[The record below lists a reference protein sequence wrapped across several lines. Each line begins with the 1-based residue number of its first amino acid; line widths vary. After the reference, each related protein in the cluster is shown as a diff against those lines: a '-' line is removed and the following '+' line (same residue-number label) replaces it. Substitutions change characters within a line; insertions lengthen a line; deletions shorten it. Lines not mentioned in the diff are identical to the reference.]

1 MTVPA
6 APTGPGVS
14 GCSTSFTPPIFC
26 CSACWP
32 IFSFRKEVFPLSH
45 RNTRI
50 LSGCA
55 ALLLCAGL
63 SGCRSVPASRPS
75 ASPDPAAH
83 LLGLTAEQRMEDYE
97 YLWSTLRDSYPC
109 WGILEREGVEVERIY
124 TTYRE
129 MVAESDSDADFY
141 SAIYSALYL
150 LGTNGH
156 LSIIEPEAYFSD
168 YLPAAGQYRR
178 EGNTHWAEVLD
189 STDTQTRYRKLL
201 ALEQAA
207 NGTDA
212 ESSIPGSGSDT
223 PNLTTLLLPGGT
235 TGYLKIDRFPADYTS
250 DAAALEAFYLQC
262 AGCTDLILD
271 LTDNSGGS
279 ELYWEQLLVA
289 PHIDHPLSSRHLA
302 LVRRS
307 ANNNPYLDEAFS
319 PSAFRPLSTLPE
331 LPGLDA
337 ADRAL
342 ATDVLTVSHTV
353 EPAAKP
359 SPFRGRIWVLVD
371 ESVYS
376 ASESFVL
383 FCQQTGFATLVGRT
397 TGGDGIG
404 AMDPVYLQLPNSGIL
419 IQYTVPFGLNPDG
432 SSNEEMGTTP
442 DLVSPAEEPP
452 LITAFRA
459 IGEA

>member
-1 MTVPA
+1 M
-6 APTGPGVS
+6 
-14 GCSTSFTPPIFC
+14 
-26 CSACWP
+26 
-32 IFSFRKEVFPLSH
+32 SH

-178 EGNTHWAEVLD
+178 EGKTHWAEVLD

-212 ESSIPGSGSDT
+212 ESSI
-223 PNLTTLLLPGGT
+223 
-235 TGYLKIDRFPADYTS
+235 PADYTS

>member
-1 MTVPA
+1 M
-6 APTGPGVS
+6 
-14 GCSTSFTPPIFC
+14 
-26 CSACWP
+26 
-32 IFSFRKEVFPLSH
+32 SH

-178 EGNTHWAEVLD
+178 EGKTHWAEVLD

-342 ATDVLTVSHTV
+342 ATDSSTSTQMRPRKGL
-353 EPAAKP
+353 
-359 SPFRGRIWVLVD
+359 
-371 ESVYS
+371 
-376 ASESFVL
+376 
-383 FCQQTGFATLVGRT
+383 GFAALVGRT

>member
-1 MTVPA
+1 M
-6 APTGPGVS
+6 
-14 GCSTSFTPPIFC
+14 
-26 CSACWP
+26 
-32 IFSFRKEVFPLSH
+32 SH

-63 SGCRSVPASRPS
+63 SGCRSVPASQPS

-129 MVAESDSDADFY
+129 MVVESDSDADFY

-168 YLPAAGQYRR
+168 YLPAAVQYRR
-178 EGNTHWAEVLD
+178 EGKTHWAEVLD
-189 STDTQTRYRKLL
+189 SKDTQTRYRKLL

-212 ESSIPGSGSDT
+212 ESSIPGSGGDT

-235 TGYLKIDRFPADYTS
+235 AGYLKIDRFPADYTS

-289 PHIDHPLSSRHLA
+289 PTLTTPCPAGTWPWCGGAPTTTLIWTRPS
-302 LVRRS
+302 
-307 ANNNPYLDEAFS
+307 PPP
-319 PSAFRPLSTLPE
+319 PSA
-331 LPGLDA
+331 
-337 ADRAL
+337 
-342 ATDVLTVSHTV
+342 
-353 EPAAKP
+353 P
-359 SPFRGRIWVLVD
+359 SPLCRSCPGWMPR
-371 ESVYS
+371 
-376 ASESFVL
+376 
-383 FCQQTGFATLVGRT
+383 
-397 TGGDGIG
+397 
-404 AMDPVYLQLPNSGIL
+404 
-419 IQYTVPFGLNPDG
+419 TVPWPPMCLP
-432 SSNEEMGTTP
+432 
-442 DLVSPAEEPP
+442 SPIPWNRRQSRVPSAD
-452 LITAFRA
+452 AS
-459 IGEA
+459 GCW

>member
-1 MTVPA
+1 MSS
-6 APTGPGVS
+6 TGS
-14 GCSTSFTPPIFC
+14 SFW
-26 CSACWP
+26 WP
-32 IFSFRKEVFPLSH
+32 
-45 RNTRI
+45 
-50 LSGCA
+50 
-55 ALLLCAGL
+55 
-63 SGCRSVPASRPS
+63 
-75 ASPDPAAH
+75 
-83 LLGLTAEQRMEDYE
+83 
-97 YLWSTLRDSYPC
+97 
-109 WGILEREGVEVERIY
+109 
-124 TTYRE
+124 
-129 MVAESDSDADFY
+129 
-141 SAIYSALYL
+141 
-150 LGTNGH
+150 
-156 LSIIEPEAYFSD
+156 
-168 YLPAAGQYRR
+168 
-178 EGNTHWAEVLD
+178 
-189 STDTQTRYRKLL
+189 
-201 ALEQAA
+201 
-207 NGTDA
+207 
-212 ESSIPGSGSDT
+212 
-223 PNLTTLLLPGGT
+223 
-235 TGYLKIDRFPADYTS
+235 
-250 DAAALEAFYLQC
+250 
-262 AGCTDLILD
+262 
-271 LTDNSGGS
+271 
-279 ELYWEQLLVA
+279 

>member
-1 MTVPA
+1 M
-6 APTGPGVS
+6 
-14 GCSTSFTPPIFC
+14 
-26 CSACWP
+26 
-32 IFSFRKEVFPLSH
+32 SH

-178 EGNTHWAEVLD
+178 EGKTHWAEVLD

-307 ANNNPYLDEAFS
+307 ES
-319 PSAFRPLSTLPE
+319 E
-331 LPGLDA
+331 LPFP
-337 ADRAL
+337 
-342 ATDVLTVSHTV
+342 
-353 EPAAKP
+353 E
-359 SPFRGRIWVLVD
+359 
-371 ESVYS
+371 
-376 ASESFVL
+376 
-383 FCQQTGFATLVGRT
+383 
-397 TGGDGIG
+397 
-404 AMDPVYLQLPNSGIL
+404 
-419 IQYTVPFGLNPDG
+419 
-432 SSNEEMGTTP
+432 
-442 DLVSPAEEPP
+442 
-452 LITAFRA
+452 
-459 IGEA
+459 

>member
-1 MTVPA
+1 M
-6 APTGPGVS
+6 
-14 GCSTSFTPPIFC
+14 
-26 CSACWP
+26 
-32 IFSFRKEVFPLSH
+32 SH

-63 SGCRSVPASRPS
+63 SGCRSVPAFQPS

-156 LSIIEPEAYFSD
+156 LSIIEPDAYFSD

-178 EGNTHWAEVLD
+178 EGKTHWAEALD

-212 ESSIPGSGSDT
+212 ESSIPGSGGDT

-235 TGYLKIDRFPADYTS
+235 AGYLKIDRFPADYTS

>member
-1 MTVPA
+1 M
-6 APTGPGVS
+6 
-14 GCSTSFTPPIFC
+14 
-26 CSACWP
+26 
-32 IFSFRKEVFPLSH
+32 SH

-178 EGNTHWAEVLD
+178 EGKTHWAEVLD

-271 LTDNSGGS
+271 LTDNSGG
-279 ELYWEQLLVA
+279 Q
-289 PHIDHPLSSRHLA
+289 
-302 LVRRS
+302 
-307 ANNNPYLDEAFS
+307 
-319 PSAFRPLSTLPE
+319 
-331 LPGLDA
+331 
-337 ADRAL
+337 
-342 ATDVLTVSHTV
+342 
-353 EPAAKP
+353 
-359 SPFRGRIWVLVD
+359 
-371 ESVYS
+371 
-376 ASESFVL
+376 
-383 FCQQTGFATLVGRT
+383 
-397 TGGDGIG
+397 
-404 AMDPVYLQLPNSGIL
+404 
-419 IQYTVPFGLNPDG
+419 FGLIHG
-432 SSNEEMGTTP
+432 C
-442 DLVSPAEEPP
+442 SP
-452 LITAFRA
+452 
-459 IGEA
+459 

>member
-1 MTVPA
+1 M
-6 APTGPGVS
+6 
-14 GCSTSFTPPIFC
+14 
-26 CSACWP
+26 
-32 IFSFRKEVFPLSH
+32 SH

-63 SGCRSVPASRPS
+63 SGCRSVPASQPS

-178 EGNTHWAEVLD
+178 EGKTHWAEVMD
-189 STDTQTRYRKLL
+189 STDTQARYRKLL

-212 ESSIPGSGSDT
+212 ESSIPA
-223 PNLTTLLLPGGT
+223 
-235 TGYLKIDRFPADYTS
+235 PAV
-250 DAAALEAFYLQC
+250 
-262 AGCTDLILD
+262 I
-271 LTDNSGGS
+271 
-279 ELYWEQLLVA
+279 
-289 PHIDHPLSSRHLA
+289 HP
-302 LVRRS
+302 
-307 ANNNPYLDEAFS
+307 
-319 PSAFRPLSTLPE
+319 T
-331 LPGLDA
+331 
-337 ADRAL
+337 
-342 ATDVLTVSHTV
+342 
-353 EPAAKP
+353 
-359 SPFRGRIWVLVD
+359 
-371 ESVYS
+371 
-376 ASESFVL
+376 
-383 FCQQTGFATLVGRT
+383 
-397 TGGDGIG
+397 
-404 AMDPVYLQLPNSGIL
+404 
-419 IQYTVPFGLNPDG
+419 
-432 SSNEEMGTTP
+432 
-442 DLVSPAEEPP
+442 
-452 LITAFRA
+452 
-459 IGEA
+459 

>member
-1 MTVPA
+1 M
-6 APTGPGVS
+6 
-14 GCSTSFTPPIFC
+14 
-26 CSACWP
+26 
-32 IFSFRKEVFPLSH
+32 SH

-178 EGNTHWAEVLD
+178 EGKTHWAEVLD
-189 STDTQTRYRKLL
+189 STDTQARYRKLL

-207 NGTDA
+207 NGTDT
-212 ESSIPGSGSDT
+212 ESSIPGSGGDT

-235 TGYLKIDRFPADYTS
+235 AGYLKIDRFPADYTS

-289 PHIDHPLSSRHLA
+289 PTLTTPVQPALGPGAAERQQQPLSGRGLLPLRLPPPLH
-302 LVRRS
+302 S
-307 ANNNPYLDEAFS
+307 AGAARAGCRGPCPGHRCAYRLPY
-319 PSAFRPLSTLPE
+319 
-331 LPGLDA
+331 
-337 ADRAL
+337 
-342 ATDVLTVSHTV
+342 
-353 EPAAKP
+353 
-359 SPFRGRIWVLVD
+359 RG
-371 ESVYS
+371 
-376 ASESFVL
+376 
-383 FCQQTGFATLVGRT
+383 
-397 TGGDGIG
+397 TGGKAESLPRTHLG
-404 AMDPVYLQLPNSGIL
+404 AG
-419 IQYTVPFGLNPDG
+419 
-432 SSNEEMGTTP
+432 
-442 DLVSPAEEPP
+442 
-452 LITAFRA
+452 R
-459 IGEA
+459 

>member
-1 MTVPA
+1 M
-6 APTGPGVS
+6 
-14 GCSTSFTPPIFC
+14 
-26 CSACWP
+26 
-32 IFSFRKEVFPLSH
+32 SH

-55 ALLLCAGL
+55 ALLFCAGL

-124 TTYRE
+124 TIYRE

-178 EGNTHWAEVLD
+178 EGKTHWAEALD

-207 NGTDA
+207 NGTGA
-212 ESSIPGSGSDT
+212 ESSIPGSDGDT

-235 TGYLKIDRFPADYTS
+235 AGYLKIDRFPADYTS

-262 AGCTDLILD
+262 AG
-271 LTDNSGGS
+271 
-279 ELYWEQLLVA
+279 
-289 PHIDHPLSSRHLA
+289 
-302 LVRRS
+302 
-307 ANNNPYLDEAFS
+307 
-319 PSAFRPLSTLPE
+319 
-331 LPGLDA
+331 
-337 ADRAL
+337 
-342 ATDVLTVSHTV
+342 
-353 EPAAKP
+353 
-359 SPFRGRIWVLVD
+359 
-371 ESVYS
+371 
-376 ASESFVL
+376 
-383 FCQQTGFATLVGRT
+383 
-397 TGGDGIG
+397 
-404 AMDPVYLQLPNSGIL
+404 
-419 IQYTVPFGLNPDG
+419 
-432 SSNEEMGTTP
+432 
-442 DLVSPAEEPP
+442 
-452 LITAFRA
+452 
-459 IGEA
+459 

>member
-1 MTVPA
+1 M
-6 APTGPGVS
+6 
-14 GCSTSFTPPIFC
+14 
-26 CSACWP
+26 
-32 IFSFRKEVFPLSH
+32 
-45 RNTRI
+45 
-50 LSGCA
+50 
-55 ALLLCAGL
+55 
-63 SGCRSVPASRPS
+63 PASQPS

-156 LSIIEPEAYFSD
+156 LSIIEPDAYFSD

-178 EGNTHWAEVLD
+178 EGKTHWAEVMD
-189 STDTQTRYRKLL
+189 STYTQTRYRKLL

-212 ESSIPGSGSDT
+212 ESSIPGSGGDT

-235 TGYLKIDRFPADYTS
+235 AGYLKIDRFPADYTS

-289 PHIDHPLSSRHLA
+289 PIDHPCPAGTWPWCGGAPTTTLIWTR
-302 LVRRS
+302 
-307 ANNNPYLDEAFS
+307 PS
-319 PSAFRPLSTLPE
+319 PLRLPPLSTLPE

-442 DLVSPAEEPP
+442 NLVSPAEEPP
-452 LITAFRA
+452 LITALRA